1 MAKANFKKST
11 KKVAGKVNKFLKS
24 LDRQATQITRQQLG
38 LKSNHAAKTVIQTG
52 IATGVTAGIIGS
64 EVGYDAAI
72 TDVAVGMTGNP
83 DASTEAVE
91 YVAMLG
97 DFIQAI

>member
-24 LDRQATQITRQQLG
+24 LDRQATQITRQELG

-64 EVGYDAAI
+64 EVGY
-72 TDVAVGMTGNP
+72 VAVGMTGNP

>member
-11 KKVAGKVNKFLKS
+11 KKVAGKVNKFLDS
-24 LDRQATQITRQQLG
+24 LDRQVTSATRQELG
-38 LKSNHAAKTVIQTG
+38 LKSNHAAKV
-52 IATGVTAGIIGS
+52 ALRSAGAGLAAGTLIGGH
-64 EVGYDAAI
+64 VAYDNAI
-72 TDVAVGMTGNP
+72 KDVAVGMTGNP
-83 DASTEAVE
+83 DASTESVE

>member
-24 LDRQATQITRQQLG
+24 LDRQATQITRQELG
-38 LKSNHAAKTVIQTG
+38 VKSNHAATTVIQTG
-52 IATGVTAGIIGS
+52 IATGGTAGSIGS

-83 DASTEAVE
+83 DASTDSVE